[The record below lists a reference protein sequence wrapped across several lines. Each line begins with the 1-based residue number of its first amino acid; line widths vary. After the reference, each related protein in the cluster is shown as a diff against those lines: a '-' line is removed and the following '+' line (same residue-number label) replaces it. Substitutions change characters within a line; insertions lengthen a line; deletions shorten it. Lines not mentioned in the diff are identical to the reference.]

1 MGTKLC
7 IFKDLFILLCEKIT
21 IFAEIILNQNFMEI
35 KSTTIVGDIVRSNFK
50 TAQLFEKNNI
60 DFCCGGGI
68 SLSEA
73 CEKSNIDV
81 ETFIPEIE
89 AVMIKSDPDSKYI
102 EQLELNELGDYIVNR
117 HHSYVRE
124 NIPFLQQKLEK
135 LCAAHGDNHPELF
148 EVKMLFDGSAEILTA
163 HMQKEEL
170 VLFPYINKMVK
181 FKQDGVYNTEE
192 LGWVLQPI
200 SMMEAEHQMEGE
212 RFEKISRITNNYT
225 PPPDGCGTYRV
236 SYQTLQEFEQD
247 LHRHIHLENNIL
259 FRKAIA
265 LERELISK
273 A

>member
-1 MGTKLC
+1 
-7 IFKDLFILLCEKIT
+7 
-21 IFAEIILNQNFMEI
+21 MEI

-50 TAQLFEKNNI
+50 TAQLFEKNKI

-73 CEKSNIDV
+73 CKNTNVDV
-81 ETFIPEIE
+81 DVLIPEIE
-89 AVMIKSDPDSKYI
+89 AVLAKSDPDSKYI
-102 EQLELNELGDYIVNR
+102 EQLELDELSDYIVKR

-135 LCAAHGDNHPELF
+135 LCNAHGENHPELF
-148 EVKMLFDGSAEILTA
+148 EVKAMFDGAAENLTA
-163 HMQKEEL
+163 HMQKEEM
-170 VLFPYINKMVK
+170 VLFPYIQKMVK
-181 FKQDGVYNTEE
+181 YKQDGAYNADE

-200 SMMEAEHQMEGE
+200 SMMEAEHQVEGE
-212 RFEKISRITNNYT
+212 RFEKMSSITDNYT

-265 LERELISK
+265 LEKELMNK